1 MRISSFIKWFA
12 VSNLYLINMSPF
24 EYVTVLISIVLG
36 LGITQIVTG
45 VADLIQQWSRVKIF
59 WPHLLLI
66 VLVFFLHI
74 QEWWI
79 VYELKDTTEW
89 RLPVFLFTILYPI
102 HLFILARI
110 LFPPDYS
117 TAVDFQ
123 TFYFANYRRFFL
135 VIGLLATL
143 SILDNLLQ
151 HRPIAEQ
158 LFHTTLLIVMITIA
172 VKKYQQVWLH
182 QAVTLLLVCV
192 MLGSFI
198 YNWNRW
204 VLTP

>member
-1 MRISSFIKWFA
+1 MT
-12 VSNLYLINMSPF
+12 PF

-45 VADLIQQWSRVKIF
+45 VADLIQQWSRIKIF

-66 VLVFFLHI
+66 FLVFFLHI

-79 VYELKDTTEW
+79 LYSLKDTTEW

-117 TAVDFQ
+117 SAVDLES
-123 TFYFANYRRFFL
+123 FYFANYRRFFL
-135 VIGLLATL
+135 VIGILALL
-143 SILDNLLQ
+143 SILDNLLIQ
-151 HRPIAEQ
+151 HRPVIEQ
-158 LFHTTLLIVMITIA
+158 LFHASLLGAMITIA
-172 VKKYQQVWLH
+172 AKKYRQVWLH
-182 QAVTLLLVCV
+182 QLVVLLLVMV

-198 YNWNRW
+198 YNWNEW
-204 VLTP
+204 VLKP